1 MPDPVGS
8 DPHST
13 PVHHAVH
20 KQEQGQ
26 PIDNTPCSIVPEEVD
41 IITFTSPSVQED
53 YHHIDEQPVH
63 TVMTSPTYYVQQ
75 HYIVQ
80 RVSTKSTSE
89 DQPSSLPSPLP
100 SASSTSSFESS
111 KILSNT
117 APTDPHSLVIGEPAA
132 AERKHWSMDRF
143 DLANAA
149 ASAVMTKNT
158 SPRTRS
164 SMDAQRPSS
173 SLLFPGERR
182 CSLGNVPTSLLMATT
197 ASRGRG
203 GEQEGNPNTMG
214 TGESHLHE
222 ASLGY
227 NRAQSLQQSSC
238 GHSSAADR
246 AGCPWVLPPIPD
258 FSDLS
263 LRFDKSRTNSTN
275 MEFLE
280 YRHSGQ
286 LRHLEVSNG
295 DHHAQG
301 SSSQPHPLQQQH
313 TLKEQEQ
320 EQESKQQP
328 EQLQHPHAP
337 SHAPLH
343 NPREG
348 GARSHSLTSMNGIRI
363 NMDSNGWHCSVD
375 DSQVPAWDDAT
386 MLPPDIV
393 PEYLPEIFD
402 QLQSDE
408 NEGYIIWNTTPAEP
422 MTPGLLSGN
431 TAGQPPNSATT
442 ATTTASASSSSGA
455 AHQHGSSTVGQDK
468 GSSATKRW
476 SVGDQFKSKDFST
489 GNTTTTAATTSESSN
504 RNGSR
509 SSGDGHGLSVQVS
522 GSASLRSSENVPPTT
537 PKTIF
542 KGRSGSE
549 ALLSLGGSKSTDATG
564 TSTGGGSNSSGGAV
578 ESTEDRTLM
587 AATVEKLVEKLTSVI
602 DYTFLTDFFL
612 IYRLF
617 ITPLALLKLLILRF
631 HWALLD
637 DTPERQIVR
646 IRTFVTLRHWLL
658 NYFGHDFMTSKEL
671 RKTLTS
677 YLNSLP
683 SHPRIAASPRDQRIV
698 KELKKYT
705 HSLKKIH
712 YRNIAQQRL
721 ERKSRRDALRQ
732 QRRQSAASA
741 GAAAGSS
748 RRSKKSRAERAQLT
762 QSMST
767 TDDLMPSSQA
777 WVDSPADRKSKA
789 EKRKMSV
796 QMVTSLPTT
805 FPGSD
810 GGAATAAT
818 TTNTTTAA
826 ALSMAAESGQP
837 GLGIYETSSTHRHSH
852 VSEPLTEEL
861 TIDFR
866 SSEQEDDDDDEEEE
880 DEEEDDSELDD
891 TTEDDEIEPSTE
903 ESQYL
908 SDLMYSSEESD
919 QDYDDENDDEERVGV
934 EHRQAE
940 EGYYEDRYG
949 YEDEDEGDAQYQHH
963 EPPLAS
969 TPVDHDGGY
978 YPSSPA
984 FSRGVTNHLDSPGG
998 KGSYSSHH
1006 STSYRSSRP
1015 GIPSFD
1021 SPGQPQQRSAN
1032 RVSTAWSRTMRVHT
1046 HESMSNLRDR
1056 RTASMAL
1063 TQDLFVPP
1071 SALTPNGGGSSS
1083 GHVYL
1088 LPSGGGGSQVSA
1100 MDSVRS
1106 VEPYMNPPPRAH
1118 VNREKKKT
1126 WARYMSATV
1135 GRLSRMK
1142 RALTSG
1148 SLSSNGHKNGGG
1160 GFGNTSNSST
1170 SSRYRGGGGSSFKD
1184 SITDPMGSSTSQ
1196 ARLFKHFQSQYSDP
1210 DNDKVSRTNYFL
1222 GSCSAIQFVSS
1233 STPSNQFVRSGA
1245 ATAGHHHRSYG
1256 NGGGRGHG
1264 SIRRQHPHD
1273 GGVWS
1278 SDEDYSQYEM
1288 TPHSHSLRSTSSSQ
1302 YHHQQYQYHHQQG
1315 YNREVSGYD
1324 GSSVDRESSSLHSQN
1339 SRQWQ
1344 QPTTPDHIYVDP
1356 MAREEYE
1363 CDDCSECEK
1372 QQQLQQGQQYGDY
1385 RYKHRFQGQGE
1396 SSGMVQ
1402 STSAP
1407 IMVRS
1412 DDEIEYQFHSQHRHN
1427 TSIHPLDGPG
1437 QATRANQEEGEDRNE
1452 NAHEPADLFH
1462 DQYQQRHSLDNPRG
1476 AFIDHHQYLAESG
1489 DQVGDV
1495 IHPASSSM
1503 TRANGPS
1510 RQLRRTTRGRPRDS
1524 RRASWRTLSST
1535 NSSMFGALL
1544 SEGHRP
1550 PGQTV
1555 LERLQDHPV
1564 GNIDKFV
1571 EKLNLGQ
1578 GFTLPQETSS
1588 APTTPRQTHF
1598 DYSHPHSPQGQSGQY
1613 SAPPRQMAQF
1623 NPEQSQGHEDASTSL
1638 VAPQAQPTPPPPPP
1652 PPPSEPEPEV
1662 QKQPTR
1668 RRSSWILDNILMHH
1682 SLSSKGS
1689 TETITNAK
1697 VSSSAAKRNS
1707 TSSKASTPKCT
1718 TPTPLSGSER
1728 AKSPSLFQTM
1738 TRAQKRQ
1745 TMPVPLLYQHRHRN
1759 AFMGGGDPNDGTAA
1773 SAEGP
1778 SSRRHSSDVP
1788 SSERWGL
1795 FPILNSGWHN
1805 SQQQQQ
1811 QQQAQ
1816 HQQSSP
1822 SSNAL
1827 PKMIPD
1833 TATLR
1838 PVAPAHAP
1846 LTSLEALPEHLTL
1859 RQVLSLHPDDLMQD
1873 DQALLPNDGH
1883 YGPTGARQGSQ
1894 PISHALRSK
1903 PSSPLLSTSTK
1914 GQQLQQQQQPS
1925 TASTPTPAKRPTA
1938 GQKRSTSQPHLLT
1951 RSQLAAAA
1959 DVPVLMN
1966 RHSHHPSMPVQGS
1979 GGWYQQQ
1986 HASPSHT
1993 PTYYEMERRGSTPT
2007 PILRCEHTSTPLYQ
2021 QPSVAPMV
2029 LTTTTEHYRN
2039 QRYQYQRYEMA
2050 PPPLTSSPAVAARP
2064 SRPTSFVLRY
2074 RTELIAQQLCLIE
2087 RELLNNVQWYEL
2099 VDAGWTRKS
2108 SPPQT
2113 QTSSTRGSSSLGANG
2128 AAPSSSS
2135 LSSIKPSN
2143 RRRQQQQQQRHAN
2156 TMPARSVSSATTDT
2170 TASSSSNVVAGGGGG
2185 AAGDDLSKR
2194 YSRTRKRSASEG
2206 GLVASNRSHD
2216 NGNGK
2221 GRRASGAHIEATAAA
2236 TVGGTPAVLSI
2247 APIRSRRHPKN
2258 PSEESQGIKALI
2270 DRFNL
2275 TCQWVT
2281 TEILNTRDLD
2291 ERVRVV
2297 EKFIRIAQ
2305 TCYNHSN
2312 FSSLIQLILG
2322 LQSHNVSRLTKTWA
2336 RVRPKEILMMQD
2348 LIEFTSPFNNWKHLR
2363 DTMKNIA
2370 DEWGGSGTSTVGTT
2384 TATGATVNASDN
2396 NVAHSSS
2403 TSNGRRAKSNR
2414 SFFGMKTG
2422 GGGSGS
2428 TGGQSN
2434 QKGKMS
2440 SAADPS
2446 ASMPSGQEKAN
2457 EERTVKQGGCIPFL
2471 GLYLSDLVYN
2481 TELPSYVE
2489 PRGPPVQLAM
2499 CKPAA
2504 ATSVTARPP
2513 PPPPPPPT
2521 NGVADPTVSGLPTPT
2536 NSPLSKTIPMQ
2547 KTWASSA
2554 TAMKMSATSG
2564 VSGQQPDGED
2574 GDNNNDDDDNEE
2586 VDNNNNSNN
2595 NIDKSNNNNEKLGV
2609 SREQELHQQQTAKA
2623 PQKLINFHKH
2633 RTTATIIKRVLTFR
2647 TIAARYPFRQEP
2659 EVYAQLLAI
2668 RGMDLAEMERASLL
2682 CEERISDANRAV

>member
-1 MPDPVGS
+1 MPDPMGS
-8 DPHST
+8 DPHSA

-20 KQEQGQ
+20 KREQGQ

-53 YHHIDEQPVH
+53 YHHTDEQPVH

-117 APTDPHSLVIGEPAA
+117 APIDPHSLVIEEPTA

-149 ASAVMTKNT
+149 HLEDEVENKKGILIQWDLKSHIYAK
-158 SPRTRS
+158 
-164 SMDAQRPSS
+164 
-173 SLLFPGERR
+173 RR
-182 CSLGNVPTSLLMATT
+182 WATT
-197 ASRGRG
+197 GL
-203 GEQEGNPNTMG
+203 N
-214 TGESHLHE
+214 
-222 ASLGY
+222 
-227 NRAQSLQQSSC
+227 QSSKVAVATATLQIAPVAP
-238 GHSSAADR
+238 G
-246 AGCPWVLPPIPD
+246 
-258 FSDLS
+258 
-263 LRFDKSRTNSTN
+263 
-275 MEFLE
+275 
-280 YRHSGQ
+280 HSGQ
-286 LRHLEVSNG
+286 LRHLEASNG

-301 SSSQPHPLQQQH
+301 RSSQPHPLQQQH

-328 EQLQHPHAP
+328 EQLQHPHTP

-375 DSQVPAWDDAT
+375 DSQVPAWEDAT

-431 TAGQPPNSATT
+431 TVGQPPNSATT
-442 ATTTASASSSSGA
+442 ATITASASSSSGA
-455 AHQHGSSTVGQDK
+455 AHQQGSSTVSQDK
-468 GSSATKRW
+468 SSSANKRW

-489 GNTTTTAATTSESSN
+489 GNTTTTTAATTSESSS

-578 ESTEDRTLM
+578 ESTEDRILM

-767 TDDLMPSSQA
+767 TDDLMPSSQT

-810 GGAATAAT
+810 GGAA
-818 TTNTTTAA
+818 TTAA

-861 TIDFR
+861 TVDFR

-934 EHRQAE
+934 EQRQAE

-949 YEDEDEGDAQYQHH
+949 YEDEDEDDAQYQHH
-963 EPPLAS
+963 EPPLVS

-984 FSRGVTNHLDSPGG
+984 FSRGVTKHLDSPGG

-1021 SPGQPQQRSAN
+1021 SPGQQQQRSAN

-1170 SSRYRGGGGSSFKD
+1170 SSRYRGGGGSSFKG
-1184 SITDPMGSSTSQ
+1184 SITDPMGSSASQ

-1233 STPSNQFVRSGA
+1233 STPSNQFMRSGA

-1264 SIRRQHPHD
+1264 SIRRQHPHE

-1302 YHHQQYQYHHQQG
+1302 YHHQQYQHHHQQG
-1315 YNREVSGYD
+1315 YNREMSGYD

-1372 QQQLQQGQQYGDY
+1372 QQQQQQRQQYEDY

-1412 DDEIEYQFHSQHRHN
+1412 DDEVEYQFHSQHRHN
-1427 TSIHPLDGPG
+1427 TSIHPLEEPG

-1452 NAHEPADLFH
+1452 NAHEPADPFH
-1462 DQYQQRHSLDNPRG
+1462 DQYQQRHSLDNPCG
-1476 AFIDHHQYLAESG
+1476 AFIDHHQYLAENG

-1495 IHPASSSM
+1495 IHPVSSSM

-1588 APTTPRQTHF
+1588 APTTPRQSHF
-1598 DYSHPHSPQGQSGQY
+1598 DYTHPHSPQGQSGQC
-1613 SAPPRQMAQF
+1613 SSPPRQMDQL
-1623 NPEQSQGHEDASTSL
+1623 NPEQRQRHEDASMSL
-1638 VAPQAQPTPPPPPP
+1638 IAPQAQPTLPPPP

-1697 VSSSAAKRNS
+1697 VSSSAVKRNS

-1788 SSERWGL
+1788 SSERWRL

-1811 QQQAQ
+1811 QTQ

-1822 SSNAL
+1822 SSNAP

-1873 DQALLPNDGH
+1873 DQALSPNDGH
-1883 YGPTGARQGSQ
+1883 YGSTGARQGSQ
-1894 PISHALRSK
+1894 PISHALRSQ

-1914 GQQLQQQQQPS
+1914 DQLQQQQQPS

-1959 DVPVLMN
+1959 DVPVLTN

-2007 PILRCEHTSTPLYQ
+2007 PILRREHTSTPLYQ

-2113 QTSSTRGSSSLGANG
+2113 QTSNTRGSSSLGANG

-2135 LSSIKPSN
+2135 LSSIKSSN
-2143 RRRQQQQQQRHAN
+2143 RRRQQQQQRHAN

-2170 TASSSSNVVAGGGGG
+2170 TASSSSNVVAGGGG

-2206 GLVASNRSHD
+2206 GLVANNRSHD
-2216 NGNGK
+2216 NGSGK
-2221 GRRASGAHIEATAAA
+2221 GRRASGAHIEATTAA

-2370 DEWGGSGTSTVGTT
+2370 DEWGGSGTSTVRTT
-2384 TATGATVNASDN
+2384 TATSATVNASDN

-2440 SAADPS
+2440 SAVDPS
-2446 ASMPSGQEKAN
+2446 ASTPSGQEKAN

-2513 PPPPPPPT
+2513 PPPPPT
-2521 NGVADPTVSGLPTPT
+2521 NGVADPTVSGLPTPI

-2554 TAMKMSATSG
+2554 AAMKMSATSG
-2564 VSGQQPDGED
+2564 ASGQQPDGED

-2586 VDNNNNSNN
+2586 EEDNNNNSNN
-2595 NIDKSNNNNEKLGV
+2595 NIDKSNNNSEKLGV
-2609 SREQELHQQQTAKA
+2609 SIEQELHQQQTAKA